1 MWNKTSCAFSKSAK
15 DSVNSAA
22 QNNSASS
29 ASVPVKQRRR
39 HADHAGTRCNGSE
52 KAHEPLKNTG
62 SAAESTVIN
71 KMTTTR
77 TTGIAKI
84 LRYNRCSLRA
94 LRTTQRATH
103 LLFDLCSTVE
113 KQQVRSGQSELKIL
127 VSVVRFRP
135 RPPVIKPYG
144 TGKPCYIKNSR
155 VSLFLLFYF
164 QPCSRQTGP
173 GGLPLALRLSE
184 GLGGTRDTA
193 ERLAERRLR

>member
-29 ASVPVKQRRR
+29 ASVPVNQRRR
-39 HADHAGTRCNGSE
+39 YADYAGTRCNGWRNVRDRLE
-52 KAHEPLKNTG
+52 NAG

-77 TTGIAKI
+77 STGIARI
-84 LRYNRCSLRA
+84 LRYSSSRVVDLRFA
-94 LRTTQRATH
+94 QRAAH
-103 LLFDLCSTVE
+103 QLFDQCSSVE

-135 RPPVIKPYG
+135 RPPNFG
-144 TGKPCYIKNSR
+144 TVATAMWLR
-155 VSLFLLFYF
+155 FF
-164 QPCSRQTGP
+164 
-173 GGLPLALRLSE
+173 AL
-184 GLGGTRDTA
+184 
-193 ERLAERRLR
+193 